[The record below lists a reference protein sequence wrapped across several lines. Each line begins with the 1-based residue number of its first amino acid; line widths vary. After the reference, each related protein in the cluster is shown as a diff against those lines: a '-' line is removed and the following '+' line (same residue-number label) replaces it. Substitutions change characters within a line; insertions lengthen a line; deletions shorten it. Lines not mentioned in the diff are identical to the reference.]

1 VSAWLLLIAAVADQN
16 MASTKAEEAYCAKPN
31 SSQPYRFCLAN
42 RKRERASTALKAALT
57 AARRGAGIQKREIMR
72 FSRQSGGVT
81 LSGDPVKVLEA
92 SQKAWEQ
99 SYIEDCHVEG
109 LAVATGNAGTEGVN
123 TMHDCEATRIFQ
135 RVDFLVS
142 AFPSE
147 SL

>member
-1 VSAWLLLIAAVADQN
+1 
-16 MASTKAEEAYCAKPN
+16 
-31 SSQPYRFCLAN
+31 
-42 RKRERASTALKAALT
+42 
-57 AARRGAGIQKREIMR
+57 MR